1 MAAGESVFGH
11 ICRCLALVLLYDG
24 IVTPVPAC
32 QIAGAV
38 PPQRLQASQH
48 MFKRIL
54 IANRGEIA
62 CRVIKTA
69 RRMGIETVAVYSEA
83 DRDALH
89 VEMADHAV
97 LIGPPAA
104 AESYLLIDKIV
115 EACRKTG
122 AEAVH
127 PGYGFLSE
135 REAFPRALAEAG
147 IVFIGPNPGAIAAMG
162 DKIESK
168 KAAAKADV
176 STVPGHLGVIEDE
189 RHAVKIADA
198 IGYPVMIKASAGGG
212 GKGMRIAY
220 STSEVAEGFGLA
232 RAEAKASFGDDRI
245 FIEKFIVDPRH
256 IEIQVLGDKH
266 GNVIYL
272 GERECSIQRRN
283 QKVIEEAPSPLLD
296 ETTRRRMGEQAVA
309 LAKAVNYD
317 SAGTVE
323 FVAGQDKS
331 FYFLEMNTR
340 LQVEHPVTEL
350 ITGID
355 LVEQMIRVAA
365 GEKLALS
372 QKDVTLTGWAVESRV
387 YAEDPF
393 RNFLPSIGRLVKYR
407 PPAESRVDGIT
418 VRNDTGVQ
426 EGGEISIYYDPMIAK
441 LVTHAPSR
449 AAAIEAQSTALD
461 SFYIDG
467 IRHNIPFLSALMNH
481 PRWREGKLSTGFISE
496 EFPRGFAVRVP
507 EGEVARRLA
516 AVAAAVDHVLGER
529 KRQISGQMIGRP
541 VQRERRRAVWLER
554 DEIALD
560 IAREADGLAV
570 RFIGDNGVPGHP
582 HSLVSPWTPGNP
594 VWQGTVDGELVA
606 MQVRPV
612 PNGFRLAHQGYEVA
626 VQVFTESEATA
637 ARLMPLTTAAD
648 TGKKLLCPM
657 PGLVVSIAVAEGQ
670 EVKAGETLAVVEAM
684 KMQNVLRA
692 ERDGT
697 VKKIHAAAGATLAVD
712 ALILEFA

>member
-1 MAAGESVFGH
+1 
-11 ICRCLALVLLYDG
+11 
-24 IVTPVPAC
+24 
-32 QIAGAV
+32 
-38 PPQRLQASQH
+38 

-62 CRVIKTA
+62 CRVMKTA
-69 RRMGIETVAVYSEA
+69 RRMGIQTVAVYSEA
-83 DRDALH
+83 DKDAVH
-89 VEMADHAV
+89 VEMADDAV

-135 REAFPRALAEAG
+135 REAFPRALAAAG

-168 KAAAKADV
+168 KAAAKANV
-176 STVPGHLGVIEDE
+176 STVPGHLGIIENDV
-189 RHAVKIADA
+189 HAVTIADE

-212 GKGMRIAY
+212 GKGMRIAH
-220 STSEVAEGFGLA
+220 SKAEVAEGFKLA
-232 RAEAKASFGDDRI
+232 RAEAKASFGDDRV

-266 GNVIYL
+266 GNIIYL
-272 GERECSIQRRN
+272 GERECSVQRRN

-296 ETTRRRMGEQAVA
+296 EATRRKMGEQAVA

-350 ITGID
+350 VTGID

-365 GEKLALS
+365 GEKLAIA
-372 QKDVTLTGWAVESRV
+372 QKDVELKGWAVESRV

-407 PPAESRVDGIT
+407 PPAEVSHDGIT
-418 VRNDTGVQ
+418 VRNDTGVE

-441 LVTHAPSR
+441 LVTHGPSR
-449 AAAIEAQSTALD
+449 AAAIEAQSNALD
-461 SFYIDG
+461 AFYIDG
-467 IRHNIPFLSALMNH
+467 IRHNIPFLSALMHH
-481 PRWREGKLSTGFISE
+481 PRWRKGDLSTGFIAE
-496 EFPRGFAVRVP
+496 EFPQGFSAREP
-507 EGEVARRLA
+507 EGNAARRIA
-516 AVAAAVDHVLGER
+516 AVGAAIDHVLGER
-529 KRQISGQMIGRP
+529 KRKISGQLTGRA
-541 VQRERRRAVWLER
+541 VSRERRRAVWLAR
-554 DEIALD
+554 QEIPLD
-560 IAREADGLAV
+560 IAREGEAIAV
-570 RFIGDNGVPGHP
+570 RFVEPSGALGQP
-582 HSLVSPWTPGNP
+582 HHLVSAWKPGEG
-594 VWQGTVDGELVA
+594 VWHGMIDGLPITV
-606 MQVRPV
+606 QVRAM
-612 PNGFRLAHQGYEVA
+612 PNGFRLAHQGFEVP
-626 VQVFTESEATA
+626 VSVFTEGEANA
-637 ARLMPLTTAAD
+637 ARLMPVNTSTD

-657 PGLVVSIAVAEGQ
+657 PGLVISIDVAEGQ
-670 EVKAGETLAVVEAM
+670 DVKAGETLAVVEAM

-692 ERDGT
+692 ERDGI
-697 VKKIHAAAGATLAVD
+697 VKSIHAKPGATLAVD

>member
-1 MAAGESVFGH
+1 
-11 ICRCLALVLLYDG
+11 
-24 IVTPVPAC
+24 
-32 QIAGAV
+32 
-38 PPQRLQASQH
+38 

-69 RRMGIETVAVYSEA
+69 RRMGIKTVAVYSEA

-89 VEMADHAV
+89 VEMADQAV

-135 REAFPRALAEAG
+135 REAFPRALAKAG

-189 RHAVKIADA
+189 KHAVKIADS

-232 RAEAKASFGDDRI
+232 KAEAKASFGDDRI

-296 ETTRRRMGEQAVA
+296 EATRRKMGEQAVA

-372 QKDVTLTGWAVESRV
+372 QKDVRLSGWAVESRV

-407 PPAESRVDGIT
+407 PPAESSIDGIT

-481 PRWREGKLSTGFISE
+481 PRWREGRLSTGFIAE
-496 EFPRGFAVRVP
+496 EFPRGFAASAP
-507 EGEVARRLA
+507 EGELARRMA
-516 AVAAAVDHVLGER
+516 AVAAAIDHVLGER
-529 KRQISGQMIGRP
+529 KRQISGQLIGRP
-541 VQRERRRAVWLER
+541 VRRERRRAVWLGRE
-554 DEIALD
+554 EIALE
-560 IAREADGLAV
+560 IVRENDGLSVGFVDAQ
-570 RFIGDNGVPGHP
+570 GKLGHP
-582 HSLVSPWTPGNP
+582 HRLVSSWTPGEP
-594 VWQGTVDGELVA
+594 VWRGTVDGQLVA

-612 PNGFRLAHQGYEVA
+612 PNGFRLAHRGLDVSI
-626 VQVFTESEATA
+626 QVFTEAEATA
-637 ARLMPLTTAAD
+637 ARLMPVTTAAD

-657 PGLVVSIAVAEGQ
+657 PGLVVSIAVSEGQ

-692 ERDGT
+692 ERDGI
-697 VKKIHAAAGATLAVD
+697 VKKIYATAGATLAVD